1 MNPMRIV
8 LCGAL
13 LAPLSLPVAAHHSGA
28 MFDDTKSITLTGTVK
43 SFQWTNPHCWIQVL
57 VPAKNGPVEW
67 SVEMGAPFEVF
78 RTGWRPVTLKAGDRI
93 TVVLHP
99 LRDGKPGGLFVSA
112 TSADGKPLGKP
123 AK

>member
-1 MNPMRIV
+1 MRIV